1 MNFISFKSLKLFKG
15 PSSRPS
21 KNGAPP
27 AANADKRAPWLRLVQ
42 SPFFYMAIFVFVL
55 AYSLSYVPS
64 ASLPEA
70 EEGAIASS
78 DIVSPIDLTIEDTE
92 TTEKKR
98 AEAEEAV
105 LPVYT
110 FDENAFLNT
119 EEKIRQFFEF
129 SREWLKGAPARKDL
143 SGLQKGLAESFD
155 LDITVNDLDSLV
167 KAGFSQDLEE
177 TLISLVGKVSSQG
190 IIVSKNFFIRREPE
204 RGFILIRGP
213 GNERLTKTEN
223 ILEIREA
230 KQKIAED
237 VNQLEISSRNK
248 KLLISLADLFITPNI
263 TYNRT
268 ETEARKERERERVET
283 VFYRIKK
290 GKVVV
295 RKGDEAT
302 AENLKW
308 IDLIN
313 HNLQKKRGW
322 LRNFSGTFLLFALI
336 LVAVWYYLKSL
347 LGFKPAHRT
356 FIMIGVTLILSLLA
370 YKLSNSL
377 ASLFSGVTK
386 LPVLTNAEV
395 YTYAFPYQFG
405 VILFAFLTTNT
416 ISLVF
421 CILNSVLVGYLLQ
434 ANYLL
439 TIFSFLGGL
448 GAIYGIKYYQRA
460 KRTSTLQTGL
470 FVVVPVN
477 VFLIAIFE
485 QIQERPTD
493 LGYFGTEIGMGILG
507 GILSA
512 AIAFVLLP
520 LIENVFGIVTQS
532 KLLELSNSDL
542 PIFKQMAMQAPGSYH
557 HSLIVASL
565 AEKAAEEI
573 RLDPMLVKAGA
584 LYHDIGKVKRPE
596 YFVENISRN
605 PDLHKDMSPSL
616 STLVITNHVK
626 EGVEIAKKLKLPKKI
641 KEIVEQHHGTSLVRY
656 FYHKAQETYDPEM
669 HKIGEESYRYPGPS
683 PQSKE
688 AALVMLADSIEA
700 ASRSLKAP
708 TKESLKRVIVEIFES
723 NLQDGQLDDCD
734 FSLRE
739 LRAIAASFHNTLYTI
754 YHPRVEYPG
763 FDFEMKK
770 KKKGSNSKR
779 ANDRSP
785 QPPGKVLDQQE

>member
-21 KNGAPP
+21 KNGAAP
-27 AANADKRAPWLRLVQ
+27 AANLEKRTPWLQIFQ
-42 SPFFYMAIFVFVL
+42 SPFFYLVIFVFIL
-55 AYSLSYVPS
+55 AYFLSYIPS
-64 ASLPEA
+64 TALPEA
-70 EEGAIASS
+70 EEGAIATA

-98 AEAEEAV
+98 AEAEDAV

-110 FDENAFLNT
+110 LDENAFLNA
-119 EEKIRQFFEF
+119 EEKIGQFFDF
-129 SREWLKGAPARKDL
+129 SRDWIKSAAGRKDL
-143 SGLQKGLAESFD
+143 AGLQKGLLENFD
-155 LDITVNDLDSLV
+155 LEIPVAELDPLV
-167 KAGFSQDLEE
+167 KAGFSADLEE
-177 TLISLVGKVSSQG
+177 TLVSLIGKVSSRG

-204 RGFILIRGP
+204 RGFILIRAP
-213 GNERLTKTEN
+213 GNERLTKIDE

-230 KQKIAED
+230 REKIAED

-248 KLLISLADLFITPNI
+248 QLLISLADLFITPNI
-263 TYNRT
+263 TYSRT
-268 ETEARKERERERVET
+268 ETEARKKRAQERVET

-290 GKVVV
+290 GKVIV
-295 RKGDEAT
+295 RKGDEVT

-313 HNLQKKRGW
+313 QNLQQKRGW
-322 LRNFSGTFLLFALI
+322 LRNFSGTLLLFAMI

-347 LGFKPAHRT
+347 LGFKPARRT
-356 FIMIGVTLILSLLA
+356 FIMIGVTLVLSLLA
-370 YKLSNSL
+370 FKLSNAL
-377 ASLFSGVTK
+377 AFLFSGVAK
-386 LPVLTNAEV
+386 IPVLTNAEI

-405 VILFAFLTTNT
+405 VILFAFLTTST

-421 CILNSVLVGYLLQ
+421 CILNSVLAGYLLQ
-434 ANYLL
+434 TNYLL
-439 TIFSFLGGL
+439 TIFSFMGGL
-448 GAIYGIKYYQRA
+448 AAIYGIRYYQRA
-460 KRTSTLQTGL
+460 KRTSVLRAGL

-477 VFLIAIFE
+477 VFLIAVFE
-485 QIQERPTD
+485 LIQERPTD
-493 LGYFGTEIGMGILG
+493 LLDFGTELGMGILG
-507 GILSA
+507 GVLSA
-512 AIAFVLLP
+512 AVAFVLLP

-565 AEKAAEEI
+565 AEKAAEDI

-596 YFVENISRN
+596 YFIENISRN

-626 EGVEIAKKLKLPKKI
+626 EGIDMAKKLKLPRKI
-641 KEIVEQHHGTSLVRY
+641 REIVEQHHGTSLVRY
-656 FYHKAQETYDPEM
+656 FYHKAKERYDPEM

-708 TKESLKRVIVEIFES
+708 TKESLKRVIVEIFEN

-739 LRAIAASFHNTLYTI
+739 LRTIAASFHNTLYTI

-770 KKKGSNSKR
+770 KKKGPNAKR

-785 QPPGKVLDQQE
+785 QPPG

>member
-15 PSSRPS
+15 SSSRPS

-27 AANADKRAPWLRLVQ
+27 AANAEKRAAWLQLVK
-42 SPFFYMAIFVFVL
+42 SPFFAMAIFVLVL
-55 AYSLSYVPS
+55 AYFLSYVPS
-64 ASLPEA
+64 TSLPET
-70 EEGAIASS
+70 EEGAIASA

-92 TTEKKR
+92 TTEKRR

-105 LPVYT
+105 LPVYS

-129 SREWLKGAPARKDL
+129 SREWLKNAPARKDL
-143 SGLQKGLAESFD
+143 AGLQKGLVESFD
-155 LDITVNDLDSLV
+155 LDIPAEELDALV
-167 KAGFSQDLEE
+167 KAGLSQDLEE

-204 RGFILIRGP
+204 RGFILIWAP
-213 GNERLTKTEN
+213 GNERLTKTDG
-223 ILEIREA
+223 ILETREA
-230 KQKIAED
+230 KERIAEEA
-237 VNQLEISSRNK
+237 NKLEIPSRNK
-248 KLLISLADLFITPNI
+248 KLLTGLADVFIAPNI
-263 TYNRT
+263 TYNRA
-268 ETEARKERERERVET
+268 ETEARKQRARERVET

-290 GKVVV
+290 GKVIV

-308 IDLIN
+308 IELIN
-313 HNLQKKRGW
+313 KNLQQKRDW
-322 LRNFSGTFLLFALI
+322 LRNFSGTFLLFAMI

-347 LGFKPAHRT
+347 LGFRPAHRT
-356 FIMIGVTLILSLLA
+356 FIMIGVNLIICLLA
-370 YKLSNSL
+370 YKLSSFL

-386 LPVLTNAEV
+386 IPVLTDIDI
-395 YTYAFPYQFG
+395 YTYAFPFQFG

-448 GAIYGIKYYQRA
+448 AAIYGIKYYQRA
-460 KRTSTLQTGL
+460 KRTSTLRTGL
-470 FVVVPVN
+470 FVVAPVN
-477 VFLIAIFE
+477 ILLIVIFE
-485 QIQERPTD
+485 QIQERTSG
-493 LGYFGTEIGMGILG
+493 LAVFGTEIAMGILG

-512 AIAFVLLP
+512 SIAFVLLP
-520 LIENVFGIVTQS
+520 VIENVFGIVTQS
-532 KLLELSNSDL
+532 KLLEISNSDL
-542 PIFKQMAMQAPGSYH
+542 PVFKQMAMEAPGSYH
-557 HSLIVASL
+557 HSLVVASL
-565 AEKAAEEI
+565 AEKAAEAI

-605 PDLHKDMSPSL
+605 PDLHKDLSPSL

-626 EGVEIAKKLKLPKKI
+626 EGVEMAKKLRLPKKI
-641 KEIVEQHHGTSLVRY
+641 KEIIEQHHGTSLVRY
-656 FYHKAQETYDPEM
+656 FYHKAKEKYDPEM
-669 HKIGEESYRYPGPS
+669 HKIGEESYRYLGPS

-688 AALVMLADSIEA
+688 AALVMLADCIEA

-708 TKESLKRVIVEIFES
+708 TRENLKRVIVEIFENS
-723 NLQDGQLDDCD
+723 LQDGQLDDCD
-734 FSLRE
+734 FSVRE
-739 LRAIAASFHNTLYTI
+739 LRAIAQSFHSTLYTI
-754 YHPRVEYPG
+754 YHPRLEYPG
-763 FDFEMKK
+763 FDFELKK
-770 KKKGSNSKR
+770 KKKGPNSKR
-779 ANDRSP
+779 VNDRSP
-785 QPPGKVLDQQE
+785 QPPG